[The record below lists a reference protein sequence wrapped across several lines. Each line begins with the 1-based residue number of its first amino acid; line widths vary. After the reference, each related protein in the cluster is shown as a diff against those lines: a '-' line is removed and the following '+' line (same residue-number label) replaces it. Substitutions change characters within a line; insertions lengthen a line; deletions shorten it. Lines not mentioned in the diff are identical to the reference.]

1 MILHTRRMFLGAAV
15 LFAGMT
21 AMVALDPLAQAAEL
35 ATADVA
41 TLIAADGKFIDTAL
55 KGGTPEKKSLTPLK
69 SSALM
74 VAAYAQ
80 SQITGK
86 NAGDDL
92 KYASVRDNALKVY
105 KAVASKKSADAVAP
119 AKALA
124 AMEVDKAAS
133 VKPVDIVKETKADI
147 DDLMAQFK
155 KSGLGLE
162 DQIKA
167 LTKKAGK
174 PEEAS
179 AIGARMLIVVD
190 LMETIHPDFG
200 GKKNLA
206 AWSASSKE
214 MKVASEDLIKAAA
227 AKDAK
232 KMTAAM
238 SKLDASCTSCHNVFK

>member
-1 MILHTRRMFLGAAV
+1 
-15 LFAGMT
+15 
-21 AMVALDPLAQAAEL
+21 
-35 ATADVA
+35 
-41 TLIAADGKFIDTAL
+41 
-55 KGGTPEKKSLTPLK
+55 
-69 SSALM
+69 
-74 VAAYAQ
+74 
-80 SQITGK
+80 
-86 NAGDDL
+86 
-92 KYASVRDNALKVY
+92 
-105 KAVASKKSADAVAP
+105 
-119 AKALA
+119 
-124 AMEVDKAAS
+124 MEVDKAAS

-167 LTKKAGK
+167 MTKKAGK
-174 PEEAS
+174 PEEVS

-214 MKVASEDLIKAAA
+214 MKVASEDLIKAATS
-227 AKDAK
+227 KDAK

-238 SKLDASCTSCHNVFK
+238 DKLNASCTSCHNVFK